1 MRVARHSS
9 HVLAAIALLFA
20 IAGSA
25 QAPGIKRTLTQ
36 KFDIPAGS
44 REAVQ
49 AVAEIAKGAAA
60 GRHTHPGPEFGYV
73 LEGTSVLEVDGEA
86 PRTLKAGDYY
96 LIPEGKIHDAK
107 GTGER
112 GVKVLATYLVE
123 KGKPLATPAP

>member
-1 MRVARHSS
+1 MSPARVSS
-9 HVLAAIALLFA
+9 LVLAAAALALA
-20 IAGSA
+20 LGASA

-36 KFDIPAGS
+36 KFDIPAGD

-49 AVAEIAKGAAA
+49 AVAEIAKGASA

-73 LEGTSVLEVDGEA
+73 LDGTSVLEVDGEA

-96 LIPEGKIHDAK
+96 LIPAGKIHDAK
-107 GTGER
+107 GTGEN

-123 KGKPLATPAP
+123 KGKPLSTPAP